1 MSKKDIFRR
10 KGTNIPGI
18 LDTASLLNQLAWC
31 SIFTVVED
39 HEFQVYQTF
48 HNFYLNFVHIP
59 QKIRILTDHLK
70 NTEQSATFM
79 DILAK
84 KGLRAKLY
92 YLLSKRVVYHG
103 LFWLIVLIFL
113 TIVEDSN
120 KGFMFTLTNELIN
133 VFFYGLIVY
142 FNLFYL
148 IPNYLTNN
156 RFLTYCGLLIL
167 AALIITPLKSI
178 VFYFKMP
185 EVRAELV
192 EYQYL
197 QFLFT
202 FLVAGA
208 STIGK
213 IVTDWVRHT
222 REKQELQTQTMQS
235 ELRFLK
241 SQINP
246 HFLFNTLNNLY
257 ALTLKKS
264 DKAPEIVIKLSEMM
278 RYMLYECNEKRVLL
292 SKEVNYIRNYLDLEA
307 LRQGKNVTIDFEVQG
322 AVGNQKIAPLMFIPF
337 LENSFK
343 HGLSNQISQ
352 GFVNII
358 LTVKEKEVFFFIE
371 NSKSETI
378 PIQDHRR
385 SGGIGL
391 VNIHRRLNLL
401 YPEKYDLK
409 INDNPNT
416 YAVTLR
422 LELD

>member
-1 MSKKDIFRR
+1 
-10 KGTNIPGI
+10 
-18 LDTASLLNQLAWC
+18 
-31 SIFTVVED
+31 
-39 HEFQVYQTF
+39 
-48 HNFYLNFVHIP
+48 
-59 QKIRILTDHLK
+59 
-70 NTEQSATFM
+70 M

-92 YLLSKRVVYHG
+92 YFLSKRVVYHG
-103 LFWLIVLIFL
+103 LFWLVVLIFL
-113 TIVEDSN
+113 TVVEGSN

-208 STIGK
+208 STIVK

-222 REKQELQTQTMQS
+222 RERQELQTQTMQS

-292 SKEVNYIRNYLDLEA
+292 SKEVNYIRNYLDLEG

-322 AVGNQKIAPLMFIPF
+322 QVGNQKIAPLMFIPF

-358 LTVKEKEVFFFIE
+358 LTIKEKEVLFFIE